1 MLEFKNT
8 QLLADELEIIADT
21 VQSNYCR
28 QVLKESARRLNDLEK
43 IAEFYRKE
51 AERLQ
56 GKRGRK
62 NGQKQNRTNRHNKL
76 H

>member
-62 NGQKQNRTNRHNKL
+62 NG
-76 H
+76 

>member
-1 MLEFKNT
+1 MTIKKT

-62 NGQKQNRTNRHNKL
+62 NGQK
-76 H
+76 